1 MRRAEKMPEHD
12 MLSDKIIG
20 CAIAVHR
27 ELGPGLL
34 ESIYEEALSLELA
47 AMGLS
52 FCRQVELP
60 VIYKG
65 TLLAGSFRVDMLV
78 ENSIVLE
85 LKCADS
91 IIAIHKA
98 QLLSYMRLG
107 GWKTGLLFNFMS
119 TVLKNG
125 IYRMML

>member
-1 MRRAEKMPEHD
+1 
-12 MLSDKIIG
+12 LSDRIIG

-47 AMGLS
+47 ESGIS

-60 VIYKG
+60 VVYKG
-65 TLLAGSFRVDMLV
+65 TPLSGSFRVDILV

-85 LKCADS
+85 LKCVDVLMS
-91 IIAIHKA
+91 IHKA

-107 GWKTGLLFNFMS
+107 GWKTGLLLNFKS
-119 TVLKNG
+119 TILKNG

>member
-1 MRRAEKMPEHD
+1 MLVHD
-12 MLSDKIIG
+12 TLSDRIIG

-34 ESIYEEALSLELA
+34 ESIYEEALCLELA
-47 AMGLS
+47 ESGLS
-52 FCRQVELP
+52 FNRQIELP

-65 TLLAGSFRVDMLV
+65 TLLSGSFRVDVIV

-85 LKCADS
+85 LKCVDM
-91 IIAIHKA
+91 IISIHKA
-98 QLLSYMRLG
+98 QLLSYLLLG
-107 GWKTGLLFNFMS
+107 GWKTGLLLNFKS

-125 IYRMML
+125 IFRIMT

>member
-1 MRRAEKMPEHD
+1 MLEHD
-12 MLSDKIIG
+12 TLSDRIIG

-34 ESIYEEALSLELA
+34 ESIYEEALCLELA
-47 AMGLS
+47 ESGLS
-52 FCRQVELP
+52 FNRQIELP

-65 TLLAGSFRVDMLV
+65 TLLSGSFRVDIIV

-85 LKCADS
+85 LKCVDV
-91 IIAIHKA
+91 IISIHKA
-98 QLLSYMRLG
+98 QLLSYLRLG
-107 GWKTGLLFNFMS
+107 GWKTGLLLNFKS

-125 IYRMML
+125 IFRIML